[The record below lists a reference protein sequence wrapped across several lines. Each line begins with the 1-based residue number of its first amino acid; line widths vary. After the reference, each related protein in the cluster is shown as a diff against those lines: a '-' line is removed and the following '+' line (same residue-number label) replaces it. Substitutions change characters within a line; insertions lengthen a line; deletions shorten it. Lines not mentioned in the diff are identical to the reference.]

1 MQRDQIYVGGAWVPS
16 AGDGSIEVHDPSTGA
31 VIGSVPEGTPA
42 DVDAAVAA
50 AQAAFDGWAAT
61 PLEDRLALIEG
72 LAAGLGERME
82 ELGTLMSQEMGMP
95 LPMAKMIQVGMPAA
109 TTGGVPGTARDFA
122 FEETISRTL
131 VTREP
136 MGVVGCITPWNY
148 PLHQIMA
155 KIAPAMAVG
164 CTVVLKPSEVAPLN
178 AFVLAE
184 MIDGLGFPSG
194 VFNLVSGVGP
204 VVGEAIA
211 AHPDVDMVSFT
222 GSTRAGTRVAE
233 VAAANVTRVHQEL
246 GGKSANIVLDDADFA
261 TAIPRAVG
269 ACYLNSGQT
278 CSALTR
284 LLVPAD
290 RMDEA
295 AELAAAAADAQVV
308 GPADADGTGLGPL
321 VSQAQW
327 ERVQGYIQKGIDE
340 GATLVTGGTGK
351 PDVPEG
357 YEEGYYVKP
366 TVFANVS
373 NSMTIAREEIFGPVL
388 SIIGYD
394 DEDDAVAIANDT
406 DYGLSGGVWG
416 TDTDRALAV
425 AKRLRTGQVDMNGAF
440 LNHEAPFGGYKKS
453 GNGRELGRY
462 GLAEFVESKS
472 INLPMG

>member
-1 MQRDQIYVGGAWVPS
+1 
-16 AGDGSIEVHDPSTGA
+16 
-31 VIGSVPEGTPA
+31 
-42 DVDAAVAA
+42 VDAAVAA